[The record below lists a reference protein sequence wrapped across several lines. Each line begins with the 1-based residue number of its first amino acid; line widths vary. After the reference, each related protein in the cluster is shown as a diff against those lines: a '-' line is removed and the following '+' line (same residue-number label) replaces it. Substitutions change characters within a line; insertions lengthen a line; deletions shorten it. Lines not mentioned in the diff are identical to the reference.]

1 MTLFSMTGFGAAR
14 AERTLADGAALSISV
29 EIRTVNHKH
38 LQAKV
43 RLPQGYAALEG
54 GVDKAVRARLSRGA
68 VQVGVEVTRTG
79 GQPSFSVDLSAVERY
94 QALQESLGE
103 RFQGLRPI
111 DSVTEMLGL
120 PGVLVHD
127 RSRQSVDLA
136 GEEAHAVLAV
146 VEEALEAL
154 LQMRAVEGE
163 AMGADVAGSGEE
175 IAALVVRIS
184 ERMAG
189 AAVRHR
195 ARLVERVGELAG
207 DKGLEEADLAR
218 EIALLADRLD
228 ISEEIARL
236 DSHLAQLRAVLS
248 SGGSVGRQLDFLAQE
263 FFREANTVG
272 SKCNDAEVAHLVVEL
287 KTHVERLR
295 EQVQNIE

>member
-14 AERTLADGAALSISV
+14 AERTLSDGAELSISV

-43 RLPQGYAALEG
+43 RLPQGYAALEAA
-54 GVDKAVRARLSRGA
+54 VDKAVRGRLTRGA
-68 VQVGVEVTRTG
+68 VQVGVEVSRTG
-79 GQPSFSVDLSAVERY
+79 GQPSFNVDLSAVERY
-94 QALQESLGE
+94 GELQRSLSE
-103 RFQGLRPI
+103 RHPELRPI

-127 RSRQSVDLA
+127 RSKQNLDLA
-136 GEEAHAVLAV
+136 GEEARAILGV
-146 VEEALEAL
+146 VGDALEAL
-154 LQMRAVEGE
+154 LAMRATEGE
-163 AMGADVAGSGEE
+163 AMGADVAGAGEE

-189 AAVRHR
+189 AATRHR

-207 DKGLEEADLAR
+207 DKSLAEADLAR
-218 EIALLADRLD
+218 EVALLADRLD
-228 ISEEIARL
+228 ISEEITRL
-236 DSHLAQLRAVLS
+236 DSHLGQLGAVLS
-248 SGGSVGRQLDFLAQE
+248 RGGSVGRQLDFLAQE

-272 SKCNDAEVAHLVVEL
+272 SKCNDADVAHLVVDL
-287 KTHVERLR
+287 KTHVERMR

>member
-14 AERTLADGAALSISV
+14 AERSLSDGAELSISV

-43 RLPQGYAALEG
+43 RLPQGYAALEAA
-54 GVDKAVRARLSRGA
+54 VDKAVRARLNRGA
-68 VQVGVEVTRTG
+68 IQVGIEVARTG
-79 GQPSFSVDLSAVERY
+79 GQPSFNVDLSAVDRYAQLQGSLTERHP
-94 QALQESLGE
+94 E
-103 RFQGLRPI
+103 LRRI

-120 PGVLVHD
+120 PGVLVFD
-127 RSRQSVDLA
+127 RSKQGLDVA
-136 GEEAHAVLAV
+136 GEEARAILGV
-146 VEEALEAL
+146 VDDALGAL
-154 LQMRAVEGE
+154 LTMRATEGE
-163 AMGADVAGSGEE
+163 AMGADVAGAGEE
-175 IAALVVRIS
+175 IAALVTLIS

-189 AAVRHR
+189 AAARHR

-207 DKGLEEADLAR
+207 DKSLAEADLAR
-218 EIALLADRLD
+218 EVALLADRLD
-228 ISEEIARL
+228 ISEEITRL
-236 DSHLAQLRAVLS
+236 GSHLGQLRSVLS
-248 SGGSVGRQLDFLAQE
+248 GGGSVGRQLDFLAQE

-272 SKCNDAEVAHLVVEL
+272 SKCNDADVAHLVVDL

>member
-14 AERTLADGAALSISV
+14 AERSLSDGAELSISV

-43 RLPQGYAALEG
+43 RLPQGYAALEAA
-54 GVDKAVRARLSRGA
+54 VDKAIRARLNRGA
-68 VQVGVEVTRTG
+68 IQVGIEVARTG
-79 GQPSFSVDLSAVERY
+79 GQPSFNVDLSAVDRYAQLQGSLTERHP
-94 QALQESLGE
+94 E
-103 RFQGLRPI
+103 LRRI

-120 PGVLVHD
+120 PGVLVFD
-127 RSRQSVDLA
+127 RSKQGLDVA
-136 GEEAHAVLAV
+136 GEEARAILGV
-146 VEEALEAL
+146 VDDALEAL
-154 LQMRAVEGE
+154 LTMRATEGE
-163 AMGADVAGSGEE
+163 AMGADVAGAGEE
-175 IAALVVRIS
+175 IAALVTLIS

-189 AAVRHR
+189 AAARHR

-207 DKGLEEADLAR
+207 DKSLAEADLAR
-218 EIALLADRLD
+218 EVALLADRLD
-228 ISEEIARL
+228 ISEEITRL
-236 DSHLAQLRAVLS
+236 GSHLGQLRSVLS
-248 SGGSVGRQLDFLAQE
+248 GGGSVGRQLDFLAQE

-272 SKCNDAEVAHLVVEL
+272 SKCNDADVAHLVVDL

>member
-14 AERTLADGAALSISV
+14 AERSLSDGAELSISV

-43 RLPQGYAALEG
+43 RLPQGYAALEAA
-54 GVDKAVRARLSRGA
+54 VDKAVRARLNRGA
-68 VQVGVEVTRTG
+68 IQVGIEVARTG
-79 GQPSFSVDLSAVERY
+79 GQPSFNVDLSAVDRYAQLQGSLTERHP
-94 QALQESLGE
+94 E
-103 RFQGLRPI
+103 LRRI

-120 PGVLVHD
+120 PGVLVFD
-127 RSRQSVDLA
+127 RSKQGLDVA
-136 GEEAHAVLAV
+136 GEEARAILGV
-146 VEEALEAL
+146 VDDALEAL
-154 LQMRAVEGE
+154 LTMRATEGE
-163 AMGADVAGSGEE
+163 AMGADVAGAGEE
-175 IAALVVRIS
+175 IAALVTLIS

-189 AAVRHR
+189 AAARHR

-207 DKGLEEADLAR
+207 DKSLAEADLAR
-218 EIALLADRLD
+218 EVALLADRLD
-228 ISEEIARL
+228 ISEEITRL
-236 DSHLAQLRAVLS
+236 GSHLGQLRSVLS
-248 SGGSVGRQLDFLAQE
+248 GGGSVGRQLDFLAQE

-272 SKCNDAEVAHLVVEL
+272 SKCNDAEVAHLVVDL